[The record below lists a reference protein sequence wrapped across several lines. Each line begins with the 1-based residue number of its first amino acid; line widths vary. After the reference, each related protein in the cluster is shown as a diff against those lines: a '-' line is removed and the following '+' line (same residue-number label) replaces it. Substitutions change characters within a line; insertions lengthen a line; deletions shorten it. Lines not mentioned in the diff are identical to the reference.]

1 MRGGQRRAY
10 ASRAGAGPLT
20 RREAI
25 RLGLAGGALAF
36 LSPSCQ
42 EKSKTP
48 EPPEPPATEPV
59 YELKPGTSLYDDF
72 DGHGNFQTYDAR
84 DLAVAGALYS
94 KIWVHDSGAR
104 VIDASQVSL
113 PPLLRANGDRA
124 GSAPSLSPAPNNVVE
139 ISCIGVVTELIWMG
153 SPREIT
159 FADFGSLGADV
170 MLSSRS
176 TAPHTSASLNFHT
189 TIPEQPPGRSWYVA
203 LGIFKN
209 SEEPGGA
216 FVLGQYLNLNL
227 GIIQND
233 YLAPA
238 VLDEWR
244 SLRLDIVTKAGD
256 PGLGDQDIRLDYY
269 LDGTLRASRIPED
282 SAILIDPSRTGL
294 GPHRSLVVN
303 RDGYTGEAVGCFDNV
318 RAVYRN
324 RIA

>member
-1 MRGGQRRAY
+1 MM
-10 ASRAGAGPLT
+10 T
-20 RREAI
+20 RREALHI
-25 RLGLAGGALAF
+25 GLAGGTLAF

-42 EKSKTP
+42 ERSNTP
-48 EPPEPPATEPV
+48 EPPEPPVTEPV
-59 YELKPGTSLYDDF
+59 YELMPGSSLYDDF
-72 DGHGNFQTYDAR
+72 DGHGNFQTYDDR

-94 KIWVHDSGAR
+94 KIWVHDSGSR
-104 VIDASQVSL
+104 VIDAAPPGL
-113 PPLLRANGDRA
+113 PLLLRVAGDPA
-124 GSAPSLSPAPNNVVE
+124 GSAPSPSPVPNHVVE
-139 ISCIGVVTELIWMG
+139 ISCIDVITELIWMG
-153 SPREIT
+153 SPREIS

-203 LGIFKN
+203 LGIFKS

-233 YLAPA
+233 YLGPA

-282 SAILIDPSRTGL
+282 TAILIDPSRTGL

>member
-1 MRGGQRRAY
+1 M
-10 ASRAGAGPLT
+10 
-20 RREAI
+20 
-25 RLGLAGGALAF
+25 
-36 LSPSCQ
+36 
-42 EKSKTP
+42 
-48 EPPEPPATEPV
+48 
-59 YELKPGTSLYDDF
+59 PGSSLYDDF
-72 DGHGNFQTYDAR
+72 DGQRNFQTYNGR

-94 KIWVHDSGAR
+94 RIWVYDGGSR
-104 VIDASQVSL
+104 VIDAPQPGL
-113 PPLLRANGDRA
+113 PVLLGMAEDPARP
-124 GSAPSLSPAPNNVVE
+124 APSPSPVPNHVVE
-139 ISCIGVVTELIWMG
+139 ISCIGVINELIWMG
-153 SPREIT
+153 SPREIS

-176 TAPHTSASLNFHT
+176 TAPHASASLNFHT

-233 YLAPA
+233 YLGPA

-282 SAILIDPSRTGL
+282 SMILIDPSRTGL
-294 GPHRSLVVN
+294 GPHRSLVVS
-303 RDGYTGEAVGCFDNV
+303 RDGYTGEAIGYFDNV